1 MLLGQVVSTA
11 DGGLSGPLTELMLAY
26 QDYLP
31 NDGVQAAPDA
41 RFATT
46 TSQSRLLG
54 LPPTTAFMHSDHLG
68 IKDHRGAYAE
78 ATAFLTGR
86 RRVTVTMTSARVVN
100 LHEIQLPFWDWRP
113 AEVVFEN
120 RVHSP
125 SAESRWRGVDPISER
140 LRADA
145 AAQLHLYQTSGETQA
160 LGETVFDDLVLPEET
175 ELRIDL
181 HAFELDYDPRYQ
193 VFETLTTPYDD
204 DMGGGTVVVSTL
216 APGTY
221 SLNVPDWS
229 CELAVSVFD
238 YPFAALLDVPAAAP
252 PNVPRRLVFAPNPT
266 TASVRITLAGYPAE
280 AAGETARLEIMD
292 VSGRL
297 VRVLEGAPG
306 SGFAW
311 DGRGAGG
318 TPLPAGVYLHRV
330 ITPRGVWTGRSC
342 ILM

>member
-1 MLLGQVVSTA
+1 
-11 DGGLSGPLTELMLAY
+11 
-26 QDYLP
+26 
-31 NDGVQAAPDA
+31 
-41 RFATT
+41 
-46 TSQSRLLG
+46 
-54 LPPTTAFMHSDHLG
+54 
-68 IKDHRGAYAE
+68 
-78 ATAFLTGR
+78 
-86 RRVTVTMTSARVVN
+86 
-100 LHEIQLPFWDWRP
+100 
-113 AEVVFEN
+113 VVFEN

-125 SAESRWRGVDPISER
+125 AAESRWRNVDPISER

-145 AAQLHLYQTSGETQA
+145 AAPLHLYQTSGETQA

-252 PNVPRRLVFAPNPT
+252 PNVPRQLVFAPNPT

-318 TPLPAGVYLHRV
+318 TPVPAGVYLHRV